1 MNPVEIAPPAV
12 WNVGRYRAAD
22 GVHPWPMTA
31 DEWMADVAGPLG
43 VLHRVGL
50 GPGRR
55 ALVASLLSEANTVWP
70 LIVATMG
77 TGAQHSC
84 AEATAADA
92 FRTRMFLRTLEY
104 HAVLGVTEPM
114 LDDELVDLLRAVP
127 VVAARPGAY
136 ERLAAAGLTPH
147 RWLDVGPVLAI
158 EDEPGAGACFDPARW
173 TVTVEDGELLVSS
186 PVPRLVT
193 FDRLRTGVRGDV
205 RDGRIFGG

>member
-1 MNPVEIAPPAV
+1 MTAPFTDPAV

-22 GVHPWPMTA
+22 GVHPWPMA
-31 DEWMADVAGPLG
+31 AGEWMADAAGAGQVLARLG
-43 VLHRVGL
+43 A

-55 ALVASLLSEANTVWP
+55 VLIASALSEANVVWP

-84 AEATAADA
+84 AENTATDA
-92 FRTRMFLRTLEY
+92 FRTRMFLRTLDY
-104 HAVLGVTEPM
+104 HAVLGIGEAM
-114 LDDELVDLLRAVP
+114 LDDELVELLRAVP

-136 ERLAAAGLTPH
+136 ERLVGAGLAPH

-158 EDEPGAGACFDPARW
+158 GDEPGAGAWFDPQRW
-173 TVTVEDGELLVSS
+173 TVTSEGGELLVSS
-186 PVPRLVT
+186 PAPRLVT